1 MPHIQPWPTS
11 QLRDGC
17 PGHMQATASRIDI
30 IWQAGV
36 SLPSQPKFRLI
47 DPIDDSDHHI
57 HKWPCRWLDA
67 SVSAAAIPFPLVP
80 DISLAQE
87 AVDMQCGR

>member
-1 MPHIQPWPTS
+1 MPHIQPWSTS
-11 QLRDGC
+11 WLHDGC
-17 PGHMQATASRIDI
+17 SGHMQATASRIDI
-30 IWQAGV
+30 IWLVGV

-47 DPIDDSDHHI
+47 DRIDDSDHHI

-67 SVSAAAIPFPLVP
+67 SVSAAAIPFQPVH
-80 DISLAQE
+80 DISLTQK